1 VVSIADKKSK
11 KNSRVFTCFL
21 AFFLISA
28 CATSPKAGT
37 GDPPSAPS
45 ASVSAST
52 SASAEGNR
60 TPSTDSA
67 ADTAQAEPAHYTNL
81 WDRIRAGYRLK
92 QMDSPLVQ
100 RHEEWFASNPAYMN
114 RLVER
119 AHLYLYYI
127 VDQVEKRNMPMEIA
141 LLPAIESAYKPH
153 ALSHAR
159 AAGLWQFIPSTGK
172 HFGLDRN
179 WWYDGRRDV
188 VAATGA
194 ALDYLEKLH
203 KEFNGDWELA
213 LAAYNAGE
221 RRVLRAQEY
230 NRRHGLP
237 TDYAHL
243 RRLKPET
250 RNYVPKLLAISHIIA
265 DPSRFGL
272 TLAAIPNEP
281 YFAKVEIGSQIDLG
295 IVAKLA
301 GMNIGDLYDINP
313 GFKRWATAPDGP
325 HQLLVPAERRDALL
339 AALKQLPDNKRVR
352 WVRHRIRSGD
362 TLSQIARHYGVS
374 VGAIRRSNRLHSN
387 RIRAGHNLIIPV
399 SNRRLTAAN
408 ANITR
413 PFHRRPRSRPIPRG
427 AVKLVHT
434 VKRGD
439 TLWSI
444 ARRYDV
450 FIYQITGWNRLNRHR
465 ALHPGQHLKVYVQP
479 DQVPPSMADATTSS

>member
-1 VVSIADKKSK
+1 MVSIADKKSK
-11 KNSRVFTCFL
+11 KSLQVFACIL
-21 AFFLISA
+21 AFSLIAA
-28 CATSPKAGT
+28 CASTPKAAPGET
-37 GDPPSAPS
+37 TAAPSPSAE
-45 ASVSAST
+45 ASP
-52 SASAEGNR
+52 
-60 TPSTDSA
+60 TPA
-67 ADTAQAEPAHYTNL
+67 GADDTETAQVQTDPAQFTNL
-81 WDRIRAGYRLK
+81 WDRIRAGYKLEP
-92 QMDSPLVQ
+92 MDSPLVK
-100 RHEEWFASNPAYMN
+100 RHEDWFASNPAYMN
-114 RLVER
+114 RLVDR
-119 AHLYLYYI
+119 ARLYLYYI

-194 ALDYLEKLH
+194 ALDYLQKLH
-203 KEFNGDWELA
+203 DEFNGDWELA

-237 TDYAHL
+237 TDYVHL

-250 RNYVPKLLAISHIIA
+250 RNYVPKLIAISHIIA
-265 DPSRFGL
+265 NPQKYGL
-272 TLAAIPNEP
+272 ALAAIPNEP

-339 AALKQLPDNKRVR
+339 EALKQLPDDKRVR

-362 TLSQIARHYGVS
+362 TLSGIARHYGVS
-374 VGAIRRSNRLHSN
+374 VSSIRHANRLHNN
-387 RIRAGHNLIIPV
+387 RIRAGHDLIIPV
-399 SNRRLTAAN
+399 SNRRLTAAYGN
-408 ANITR
+408 VTR
-413 PFHRRPRSRPIPRG
+413 PVPHVARSRPIPKG
-427 AVKLVHT
+427 SVKLVHT
-434 VKRGD
+434 VKSGD

-450 FIYQITGWNRLNRHR
+450 YIYQITGWNRLNRR
-465 ALHPGQHLKVYVQP
+465 RPLHPGQALKIYVDP
-479 DQVPPSMADATTSS
+479 DHVPPSMADATTS